1 MDPDLFMHCNLGG
14 LPVTAALI
22 ELPGS

>member
-1 MDPDLFMHCNLGG
+1 LVVDQ

-22 ELPGS
+22 RH